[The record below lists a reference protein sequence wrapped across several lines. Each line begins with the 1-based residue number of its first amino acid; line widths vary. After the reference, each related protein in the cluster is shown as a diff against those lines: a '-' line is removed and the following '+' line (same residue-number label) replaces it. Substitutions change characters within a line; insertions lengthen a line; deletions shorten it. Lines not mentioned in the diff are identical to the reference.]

1 MENQNAGR
9 KLEAIILAGKILI
22 EAGAEIYR
30 VEDTMAYMAESFGL
44 KHFRSY
50 VTNKGII
57 VSIINNGG
65 VGETQTVSSK
75 QMSFQLQKLEAVNQ
89 LSRELAAQKDKDIDV
104 SEVIKKLNDIN
115 KIKGYRIRWQLIS
128 SFLGAG
134 GFSLALGS
142 DLIDS
147 FIAAFA
153 GLLLGLVMSLLKRYI
168 KTSFLRTIISS
179 CLATMFID
187 TIFAFGIGE
196 YRSIIILGA
205 MMVLIPGAV
214 FVNSVREFCQ
224 NNFYTG
230 ISLLMIA
237 LLECISISVGVAMAG
252 AVLPFSKNLSP
263 NLLTINNLSLLR
275 IIICSIG
282 SGFGTIGFS
291 ILFNAPKKH
300 IVDIGI
306 MGTITWFIYLFVLKA
321 FNLEP
326 LAIFLP
332 GLFVT
337 LASRILSVKRKCPM
351 TIFLYTSLFPLI
363 PGLSF
368 YRATYYFIVGESDLA
383 MSFMRSCFVSAF
395 VIAVAISM
403 VQQLPRQIRIVAVK
417 Q

>member
-1 MENQNAGR
+1 MENQNTGT

-30 VEDTMAYMAESFGL
+30 VEDTMSYMAESIGL

-57 VSIINNGG
+57 VSIINDNGF
-65 VGETQTVSSK
+65 GETQAVSSK
-75 QMSFQLQKLEAVNQ
+75 QMAFQLLKLEAVNQ
-89 LSRELAAQKDKDIDV
+89 LSRELAAQKGEEIDIRDV
-104 SEVIKKLNDIN
+104 IEKLNQID
-115 KIKGYRIRWQLIS
+115 KIRGYRIRWQLLS

-142 DLIDS
+142 GFADS
-147 FIAAFA
+147 IIAAVA

-179 CLATMFID
+179 CMVTLFID
-187 TIFAFGIGE
+187 IIFMLGIGE

-237 LLECISISVGVAMAG
+237 LLECISISVGVAVATG
-252 AVLPFSKNLSP
+252 ILPFSKNLSP
-263 NLLTINNLSLLR
+263 NLFTINNLSVLR
-275 IIICSIG
+275 IVICSIG

-306 MGTITWFIYLFVLKA
+306 MGTVTWFIYLFVLKA
-321 FNLEP
+321 FDLEP

-332 GLFVT
+332 GLFVAF
-337 LASRILSVKRKCPM
+337 ASKVLSVKRKCPM

-368 YRATYYFIVGESDLA
+368 YRATYYFIVGKSELTL
-383 MSFMRSCFVSAF
+383 SFMRTCFVSAF
-395 VIAVAISM
+395 VIAVAISI
-403 VQQLPRQIRIVAVK
+403 VQQMPRQIRFGAAK
-417 Q
+417 